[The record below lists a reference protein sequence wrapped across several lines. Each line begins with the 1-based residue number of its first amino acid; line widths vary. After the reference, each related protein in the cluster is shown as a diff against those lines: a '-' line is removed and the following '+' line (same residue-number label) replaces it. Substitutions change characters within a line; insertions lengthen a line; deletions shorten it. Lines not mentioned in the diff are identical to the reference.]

1 MRKFGLWLE
10 YGNSKLVDL
19 ETGEIVAETPNEI
32 QKMLVANENN
42 CTLQLI

>member
-1 MRKFGLWLE
+1 MKKFGLLLD

-32 QKMLVANENN
+32 QKTLVDNEN